1 MSYPPTQAQLVARIR
16 SAHVQMEAL
25 LASLSLAQMT
35 RPGTEGEW
43 SVKEV
48 LAHLIAWERRLTRQ
62 LQAAARH
69 ESGRVPLFSADE
81 PQDIDQLNAQ
91 IAARAQ
97 GVSLAELRAD
107 GKRALQELV
116 QTLEGC
122 SEADLFE
129 PTGLS
134 IWLEAPALEVIAG
147 DSYEHY
153 EEHLASLQRWRD
165 GQ

>member
-1 MSYPPTQAQLVARIR
+1 MSYPPTKAQLVARIR
-16 SAHVQMEAL
+16 SAHVQMAAL
-25 LASLSLAQMT
+25 LASLSLTQMT
-35 RPGTEGEW
+35 QPGTEGEW

-48 LAHLIAWERRLTRQ
+48 LAHLIAWEQRVTRQ

-91 IAARAQ
+91 IAARAASL
-97 GVSLAELRAD
+97 SLAELRED
-107 GKRALQELV
+107 CKRSLQELV
-116 QTLEGC
+116 QTLEGF
-122 SEADLFE
+122 SEADLFQ
-129 PTGLS
+129 PAGLS
-134 IWLEAPALEVIAG
+134 RWLDAPALEVIA
-147 DSYEHY
+147 DASYEHY